1 MRPVPH
7 PTRLPWILRWDLV
20 MAQLA
25 LLVLLSPGVRLEP
38 PLGSGTCVRAGR
50 AFSNLGLPA
59 PNVLYP
65 RPVEGINSE
74 ICPQGSVCCS
84 GMMNDWLRN
93 RSQADLESAVR
104 DRTKDLQLM
113 FSNNHRSFNEYFASI
128 IHQAEKDLSFNFLR
142 MFGKIYTENAKIF
155 SDLFHDLRRYYNGKG
170 PPPEQFLSDFW
181 QHLFERVFLLL
192 NPKLVEDDALFECVN
207 KRSEMIRPFG
217 NVPNKLRSQL
227 SRAIVAARTFV
238 HALAI
243 ARDTVSHVSKVPL
256 TEECVH
262 AYAKM
267 VYCPLCQDEP
277 TLQACPAFCLNVLK
291 GCLAN
296 HADLGPKWND
306 FIQSMLILHRQLEG
320 PYHIDTVL
328 HPIYIQISEAMMN
341 IHTNAEEI
349 TKQVLED
356 CEHTQTT
363 VPPVRQIRATR
374 KRSDHRGNAHWSRR
388 QTVASRPWLDSFER
402 LRLWKEFQR
411 SVKDIR
417 GRLER
422 AKYIWTNLSYSICSA
437 EKIGSILFG
446 KDRCWNGQKQGSYL
460 PEVMGDGLA
469 NQINNPEVELDVMR
483 PNPSVRQQIMAL
495 RIATNR
501 LHSAYKGED
510 EDFQDNGDDG
520 SGSGSGSGCLEDRC
534 PLDEFTT
541 EVPKARI
548 EKISRISA
556 QARNV
561 PPSPALLLSAALL
574 LICFLP
580 AAC

>member
-1 MRPVPH
+1 
-7 PTRLPWILRWDLV
+7 
-20 MAQLA
+20 
-25 LLVLLSPGVRLEP
+25 
-38 PLGSGTCVRAGR
+38 
-50 AFSNLGLPA
+50 
-59 PNVLYP
+59 
-65 RPVEGINSE
+65 
-74 ICPQGSVCCS
+74 
-84 GMMNDWLRN
+84 
-93 RSQADLESAVR
+93 
-104 DRTKDLQLM
+104 
-113 FSNNHRSFNEYFASI
+113 
-128 IHQAEKDLSFNFLR
+128 
-142 MFGKIYTENAKIF
+142 
-155 SDLFHDLRRYYNGKG
+155 
-170 PPPEQFLSDFW
+170 
-181 QHLFERVFLLL
+181 
-192 NPKLVEDDALFECVN
+192 
-207 KRSEMIRPFG
+207 
-217 NVPNKLRSQL
+217 
-227 SRAIVAARTFV
+227 
-238 HALAI
+238 
-243 ARDTVSHVSKVPL
+243 
-256 TEECVH
+256 
-262 AYAKM
+262 M

-341 IHTNAEEI
+341 IHSNAEEI
-349 TKQVLED
+349 TKQ
-356 CEHTQTT
+356 
-363 VPPVRQIRATR
+363 
-374 KRSDHRGNAHWSRR
+374 
-388 QTVASRPWLDSFER
+388 
-402 LRLWKEFQR
+402 
-411 SVKDIR
+411 VKDIR

-446 KDRCWNGQKQGSYL
+446 KDRCWNGQKQGRYL

-520 SGSGSGSGCLEDRC
+520 SGSGSGSGCLEDHC

-548 EKISRISA
+548 EKISRINA
-556 QARNV
+556 QARNG
-561 PPSPALLLSAALL
+561 PPSPTLLLAAALL
-574 LICFLP
+574 PICFLT